1 MPASADGPIR
11 LSSDGL
17 TVSMPTP
24 VFREREILIERLE
37 EKTAVLQTALESERL
52 ATNELRL
59 QIQIVQDL
67 LEQERQASRDLEAA
81 LLRAS
86 FSDKLKWG
94 GWGFLGGV
102 LTGVAVSN

>member
-1 MPASADGPIR
+1 MSALAEGPIR
-11 LSSDGL
+11 LSADGL
-17 TVSMPTP
+17 TVLMPTP

-67 LEQERQASRDLEAA
+67 LIQERQASRDLEAA
-81 LLRAS
+81 LMRAS
-86 FSDKLKWG
+86 FRDKVKWG
-94 GWGFLGGV
+94 GWGVVGGLLV
-102 LTGVAVSN
+102 GLFAD